1 MQPKTQKDE
10 IFNLFTSIVYNNL
23 ERLQKTKMI
32 GVINRITSHGE
43 SLKLLAERIAIIIK
57 SITPTHENILNKILS
72 VNPTL
77 NETIVQLLN
86 EIDREQLINSLVKQ
100 IIEIY
105 RWKKNSQE
113 LKIVTNAILDK
124 TGVDHD
130 KLFELIASPETI
142 KIKVKKIVHDIS
154 EKKIFNRLK
163 ELVASIH
170 NGPGNPS
177 KILYY
182 LHLIL
187 LSDKALKDFSK
198 TITDYCLQ
206 DYLDTRII
214 VYKGESLDECIFETL
229 QDFWSDI
236 N

>member
-1 MQPKTQKDE
+1 MQQSKTQKDT
-10 IFNLFTSIVYNNL
+10 FNLFTSIVYNNL
-23 ERLQKTKMI
+23 ERLRETSMI
-32 GVINRITSHGE
+32 GVINRITSQGE
-43 SLKLLAERIAIIIK
+43 SLKLLAEKIAIIIK
-57 SITPTHENILNKILS
+57 SILPAHENILTKVVS
-72 VNPTL
+72 KNPSL
-77 NETIVQLLN
+77 KETIIQLLD
-86 EIDREQLINSLVKQ
+86 EIDRELLINSLHKQ

-113 LKIVTNAILDK
+113 LKIVTNAILDQ

-130 KLFELIASPETI
+130 KLFELTASPETI
-142 KIKVKKIVHDIS
+142 VIKVKKIVHDIS

-170 NGPGNPS
+170 NGPGNP
-177 KILYY
+177 LFY
-182 LHLIL
+182 LKKIL

-214 VYKGESLDECIFETL
+214 QYTGEYLDECIFDTL
-229 QDFWSDI
+229 QDFWGDI